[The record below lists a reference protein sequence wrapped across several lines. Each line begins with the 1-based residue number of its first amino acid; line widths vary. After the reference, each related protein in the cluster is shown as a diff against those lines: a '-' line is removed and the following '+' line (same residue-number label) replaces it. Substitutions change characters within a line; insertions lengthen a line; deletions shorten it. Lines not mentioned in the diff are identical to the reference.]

1 MCTKKNTHERSSSQ
15 KGLQPVPDDQIKN
28 MIMTYFE
35 ALNQRDFDTVMSLT
49 HPSYALDVPSLLAYI
64 RENSLSFDI
73 ISCSLFMDQDEFRK
87 TIEHLYEEDVVQP
100 VFKRG
105 LSYNLQLGFAKA
117 DQLSHRFLF
126 YMDVA
131 ETEDGWKV
139 LDPLALQAAIGIE
152 LKIKELKRKV
162 KK

>member
-1 MCTKKNTHERSSSQ
+1 MCTKKNTHERPSSQ
-15 KGLQPVPDDQIKN
+15 KGVQPVLDDQIKN

-35 ALNQRDFDTVMSLT
+35 ALDQKDFDTVMSLT

-64 RENSLSFDI
+64 RENSISFNI
-73 ISCSLFMDQDEFRK
+73 VSCSLFMDQDEFRK

-100 VFKRG
+100 VFERG
-105 LSYNLQLGFAKA
+105 LSYNVQLVFEK
-117 DQLSHRFLF
+117 DQHSHRFLF

-152 LKIKELKRKV
+152 LKIKELKRS
-162 KK
+162 